1 MDALCDLIIEFLK
14 IDLWNCVM
22 LNMDALRAV
31 LIRKNVNNKDSN
43 RNILYEWMDLLY
55 SFLRQIILFLS
66 KNECRNSVMS

>member
-31 LIRKNVNNKDSN
+31 LIRKNVNNKGSN
-43 RNILYEWMDLLY
+43 HNILYEWMDLLY
-55 SFLRQIILFLS
+55 SFLHQILLFLS
-66 KNECRNSVMS
+66 KNECCNSVMS